1 MMPNFRAGPSLQK
14 PMSTGPFTALTPQNR
29 PLDFQ
34 KTLYKFTP
42 PRKLVDID
50 ADLKKAEDEILR
62 LLREVTE

>member
-34 KTLYKFTP
+34 KTHN
-42 PRKLVDID
+42 LVID
-50 ADLKKAEDEILR
+50 EDDVELTR
-62 LLREVTE
+62 ATVKPQDTF